1 MLAPVPALP
10 ARFSPAFAAMV
21 SPAGKGLPR
30 NFIAIPYDYVQ
41 ISCPHR
47 SFVPKTAASG
57 GVPLRPGAAFT
68 SIPHFAIKWGN
79 LS

>member
-1 MLAPVPALP
+1 MIAPVPALP
-10 ARFSPAFAAMV
+10 ARFSPAFAAVV
-21 SPAGKGLPR
+21 SGLPR

-57 GVPLRPGAAFT
+57 GVLLRPGAAFT

>member
-1 MLAPVPALP
+1 MIPPV
-10 ARFSPAFAAMV
+10 RRSPRH
-21 SPAGKGLPR
+21 SLLWHPQRGTGLSH

-68 SIPHFAIKWGN
+68 SIPHFAIKRGN